1 MPDNAV
7 PASILVVDDSRTV
20 RAALKKS
27 LAARYHVLEAEDGE
41 DAWGVL
47 GNNDA
52 IKLVISDIMMPNLD
66 GYGLIC
72 RMRAAGEDYIR
83 NMPIVVI
90 TSADDAITRE
100 RAHACGAD
108 DFIVKP
114 VEFSDLL
121 ERANFHTEANIS
133 RDAKLAQLDQQFEA
147 EIDDAVMEAPD
158 LITALR
164 IIKGET
170 SGVID
175 PYVVDL
181 SLAVL
186 PLLLYT
192 NKIND
197 AHIEKEILSIK
208 KKLTEL

>member
-1 MPDNAV
+1 MSTSTD
-7 PASILVVDDSRTV
+7 PATILVVDDSRTV
-20 RAALKKS
+20 RAAIKKS
-27 LAARYHVLEAEDGE
+27 LSERYTVIEAEDGE
-41 DAWGVL
+41 LAWTELSG
-47 GNNDA
+47 NDA
-52 IKLVISDIMMPNLD
+52 IKMVISDIMMPNLD

-72 RMRAAGEDYIR
+72 RIRASDEDYIK

-133 RDAKLAQLDQQFEA
+133 RDDKLAQLSQQFET
-147 EIDDAVMEAPD
+147 EIDDAVMEVPGIEAT
-158 LITALR
+158 LK
-164 IIKGET
+164 IIKGEA

-181 SLAVL
+181 CLEVL

-192 NKIND
+192 SKVND
-197 AHIEKEILSIK
+197 ANIEKEVLSIK
-208 KKLTEL
+208 KKLNEL